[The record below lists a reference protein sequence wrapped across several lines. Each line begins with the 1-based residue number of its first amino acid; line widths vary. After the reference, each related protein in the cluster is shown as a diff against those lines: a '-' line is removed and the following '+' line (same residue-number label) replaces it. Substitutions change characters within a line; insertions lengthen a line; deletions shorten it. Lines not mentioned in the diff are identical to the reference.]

1 MSQLSVLFHSN
12 MPWYGS
18 YADEGAAVVTR
29 GMGRAQAPDITLGG
43 VSGTISSSS
52 LYQWKVVSFFT
63 LATWKTNTR
72 TRFIEI
78 KERPRDEKSGKL
90 SDVACYLAGEHNGA
104 VLSDSEV
111 QILREMCTWKHNVES
126 GYHQYEEHK
135 EQQWMKWNIRN
146 TQRELISATALNSE
160 CFQMCVCVCRHL
172 ASWCALSSGTRLPS
186 EQLWT
191 QKQRKHDQWKWTNK
205 LLNDPQNYIWQTL
218 RLKGWFSILFLLQYF
233 FLLSDCWKWFLREN
247 KSLTVSHQHQGALG
261 LGLAVVDLDGVSA
274 LVGSG
279 EMIHRHLDDSC
290 RHVVADLVSLR
301 GRFVF
306 RLQKRS
312 WAFVCSSILL

>member
-1 MSQLSVLFHSN
+1 
-12 MPWYGS
+12 MPQYGS
-18 YADEGAAVVTR
+18 YDGEGAAEVTR

-78 KERPRDEKSGKL
+78 KEKPSDENSRNL
-90 SDVACYLAGEHNGA
+90 SDADCYLAGEHNGA
-104 VLSDSEV
+104 VLSNSEI
-111 QILREMCTWKHNVES
+111 QILREMWTWNHNVES
-126 GYHQYEEHK
+126 GYHQYTEHK
-135 EQQWMKWNIRN
+135 EQQWMKWNIKN
-146 TQRELISATALNSE
+146 TQREFISATALNSE
-160 CFQMCVCVCRHL
+160 CFQMFVCVGTL
-172 ASWCALSSGTRLPS
+172 LPDVLFPLKLGLLQSSFEHWNRENAIDES
-186 EQLWT
+186 ETINNLQTT
-191 QKQRKHDQWKWTNK
+191 QNF
-205 LLNDPQNYIWQTL
+205 IWQTL
-218 RLKGWFSILFLLQYF
+218 RMKGWFSILFLLQYVSF
-233 FLLSDCWKWFLREN
+233 AQIVLVEN
-247 KSLTVSHQHQGALG
+247 DHLIHEGDKSLTVSHQHQGALG

-290 RHVVADLVSLR
+290 RHVMADLVSLR

-306 RLQKRS
+306 R
-312 WAFVCSSILL
+312 